1 MIGAK
6 VGGRD
11 LVGAAV
17 LGLELGDLVVGEK
30 VRVFVGVAVIGLEL
44 RAFVGEVVGP
54 EVNR

>member
-1 MIGAK
+1 MGVK

-11 LVGAAV
+11 LVGTAV

>member
-1 MIGAK
+1 MGVK

-17 LGLELGDLVVGEK
+17 LGLELGDLDVGEK
-30 VRVFVGVAVIGLEL
+30 VRVFVGVVVIGLEL